1 MQKGILALAGVL
13 SAASIFG
20 TTAAN
25 AAAPLAWSSPVTQI
39 SPTNSPYT
47 PGCANSDVGTN
58 FPGTEVEPW
67 VAVNPADPGNVIAV
81 WQQDRYSNGGSNGL
95 RAAFTS
101 SGVWH
106 EPVVQPPFTACA
118 GGSGDSGG
126 YERAS
131 DPWVAFNSNGTIAY
145 FMALA
150 FDQKAD
156 LTSAMTMSRSTDG
169 GAHWTTPAVLKR
181 DTNRRAINR

>member
-1 MQKGILALAGVL
+1 MKKGSVTLATLVSVASL
-13 SAASIFG
+13 FAA
-20 TTAAN
+20 AAAQ
-25 AAAPLAWSSPVTQI
+25 AAAPLSWSSPVTQV

-47 PGCANSDVGTN
+47 AGCAGSTVGTN

-67 VAVNPADPGNVIAV
+67 VAVNPADAGNVIAV

-106 EPVVQPPFTACA
+106 EPAVQPPFTACA

-131 DPWVAFNSNGTIAY
+131 DPWVAFNSNG
-145 FMALA
+145 
-150 FDQKAD
+150 
-156 LTSAMTMSRSTDG
+156 
-169 GAHWTTPAVLKR
+169 
-181 DTNRRAINR
+181 